1 MTTHAPTPSR
11 RAREARLS
19 IVPTAA
25 MFVAGVYFLLPVF
38 WLVVS
43 STKSAADLSSTFG
56 LWFSDNQ
63 LGHNLDRTFAYGDGV
78 YLRWLANSALYSIVG
93 AAAATLLSAMA
104 GYALAKF
111 TFRGRNATF
120 STILAGVL
128 VPPTALAV
136 PLFLMLAGAGLTNSI
151 WSVLLPSM
159 ISPFGVY
166 LARVYAAAS
175 VPDELLEAGRID
187 GAGDLRVFFTISL
200 RLMAP
205 ALVTVFLFQFVAIWN
220 NFLLPLIMLTS
231 DRLYPVTLGLYTLN
245 TQITRD
251 PDLKTIV
258 VTGSLLSIIPLIL
271 AFLALQRFWRTGLAA
286 GSVKD

>member
-1 MTTHAPTPSR
+1 MTIRSSTVVT
-11 RAREARLS
+11 
-19 IVPTAA
+19 TA
-25 MFVAGVYFLLPVF
+25 MFVAAVYFLLPVV
-38 WLVVS
+38 WLAIS
-43 STKSAADLSSTFG
+43 ATKSASDLSTTFG
-56 LWFSDNQ
+56 LWFSGNH
-63 LGHNLDRTFAYGDGV
+63 LGENLRDTVTFGDGL
-78 YLRWLANSALYSIVG
+78 YLRWLANSALYSVVG

-111 TFRGRNATF
+111 TFRGRSLTF

-136 PLFLMLAGAGLTNSI
+136 PLFLMLAGAGMTNTV

-175 VPDELLEAGRID
+175 VPDEILEAGRID
-187 GAGDLRVFFTISL
+187 GAGDVRMFYTVSL

-205 ALVTVFLFQFVAIWN
+205 ALITIFLFQFVAIWN
-220 NFLLPLIMLTS
+220 NFLLPLVMLTS

-251 PDLKTIV
+251 PDLKAIV

-286 GSVKD
+286 GAVKD

>member
-1 MTTHAPTPSR
+1 MTTRSSAVVT
-11 RAREARLS
+11 
-19 IVPTAA
+19 TA
-25 MFVAGVYFLLPVF
+25 MFVAAVYFLLPVV
-38 WLVVS
+38 WLAIS
-43 STKSAADLSSTFG
+43 ATKSASDLSTTFG
-56 LWFSDNQ
+56 LWFSGNH
-63 LGHNLDRTFAYGDGV
+63 LGENLRDTVTFGDGL
-78 YLRWLANSALYSIVG
+78 YLRWLANSALYSVVG

-111 TFRGRNATF
+111 TFRGRSLTF

-136 PLFLMLAGAGLTNSI
+136 PLFLMLAGAGMTNTV

-175 VPDELLEAGRID
+175 VPDEILEAGRID
-187 GAGDLRVFFTISL
+187 GAGDVRMFYTVSL

-205 ALVTVFLFQFVAIWN
+205 ALITIFLFQFVAIWN
-220 NFLLPLIMLTS
+220 NFLLPLVMLTS

-251 PDLKTIV
+251 PDLKAIV

-286 GSVKD
+286 GAVKD

>member
-1 MTTHAPTPSR
+1 MTRSVSTVSR
-11 RAREARLS
+11 RSREARLS
-19 IVPTAA
+19 VVPTAA
-25 MFVAGVYFLLPVF
+25 MFVAGAYFLLPVF

-63 LGHNLDRTFAYGDGV
+63 LGRNLDRTLSYGDGV

-136 PLFLMLAGAGLTNSI
+136 PLFLMLAGVGLTNSI

-187 GAGDLRVFFTISL
+187 GASDLRVFFTISL

-245 TQITRD
+245 TQLTRD
-251 PDLKTIV
+251 PGLKSIV
-258 VTGSLLSIIPLIL
+258 VTGSLLSIIPLVL
-271 AFLALQRFWRTGLAA
+271 AFLALQRFWRNGLAA

>member
-1 MTTHAPTPSR
+1 MVTT
-11 RAREARLS
+11 
-19 IVPTAA
+19 A
-25 MFVAGVYFLLPVF
+25 MFVAAVYFLLPVA
-38 WLVVS
+38 WLAIS
-43 STKSAADLSSTFG
+43 ATKSASDLSATFG
-56 LWFSDNQ
+56 LWFSDIQ
-63 LGHNLDRTFAYGDGV
+63 LGRNLHNTVTFGDGL

-111 TFRGRNATF
+111 SFRGRSFTF
-120 STILAGVL
+120 SAILAGVL

-136 PLFLMLAGAGLTNSI
+136 PLFLMLAGAGMTNTV

-166 LARVYAAAS
+166 LARVYSAAS

-187 GAGDLRVFFTISL
+187 GAGDLRMFFVVSL

-220 NFLLPLIMLTS
+220 NFLLPLVMLTS

-251 PDLKTIV
+251 PDLKAVV
-258 VTGSLLSIIPLIL
+258 VTGSLLSIVPLIL

-286 GSVKD
+286 GAVKD

>member
-1 MTTHAPTPSR
+1 VTTHPSTR
-11 RAREARLS
+11 S
-19 IVPTAA
+19 SSVVVTTA
-25 MFVAGVYFLLPVF
+25 MFVAAVYFLLPVV
-38 WLVVS
+38 WLAIS
-43 STKSAADLSSTFG
+43 ATKSASDLSTTFG
-56 LWFSDNQ
+56 LWFSGNH
-63 LGHNLDRTFAYGDGV
+63 LGRNLHDTVTFGDGL
-78 YLRWLANSALYSIVG
+78 YLRWLANSALYSVVG

-111 TFRGRNATF
+111 TFRGRAATF
-120 STILAGVL
+120 SAVLAGVL

-136 PLFLMLAGAGLTNSI
+136 PLFLMLAGAGMTNTV
-151 WSVLLPSM
+151 WSVLLPST

-187 GAGDLRVFFTISL
+187 GAGDVRMFYTVSL

-205 ALVTVFLFQFVAIWN
+205 ALITIFLFQFVAIWN
-220 NFLLPLIMLTS
+220 NFLLPLVMLTS

-251 PDLKTIV
+251 PDLKAIV

-286 GSVKD
+286 GAVKD

>member
-1 MTTHAPTPSR
+1 MTRSMPTGSR
-11 RAREARLS
+11 RSREARLS
-19 IVPTAA
+19 VVPTAA

-43 STKSAADLSSTFG
+43 STKSAADLTSTFS

-63 LGHNLDRTFAYGDGV
+63 LGHNLDRTLTYGDGV

-93 AAAATLLSAMA
+93 AAAATMLSAMA

-136 PLFLMLAGAGLTNSI
+136 PLFLMLAGVGLTNSV

-251 PDLKTIV
+251 PDLKSIV
-258 VTGSLLSIIPLIL
+258 VTGSLLSIVPLIL
-271 AFLALQRFWRTGLAA
+271 AFIALQRFWRTGLAA

>member
-1 MTTHAPTPSR
+1 MVTT
-11 RAREARLS
+11 
-19 IVPTAA
+19 A
-25 MFVAGVYFLLPVF
+25 MFVAAVYFLLPVV
-38 WLVVS
+38 WLAIS
-43 STKSAADLSSTFG
+43 ATKSASDLSTTFG
-56 LWFSDNQ
+56 LWFSGNH
-63 LGHNLDRTFAYGDGV
+63 LGENLRDTVTFGDGL
-78 YLRWLANSALYSIVG
+78 YLRWLANSALYSVVG

-104 GYALAKF
+104 GYALVKF
-111 TFRGRNATF
+111 TFRGRSLTF

-136 PLFLMLAGAGLTNSI
+136 PLFLMLAGAGMTNTV

-175 VPDELLEAGRID
+175 VPDEILEAGRID
-187 GAGDLRVFFTISL
+187 GAGDVRMFYTVSL

-205 ALVTVFLFQFVAIWN
+205 ALITIFLFQFVAIWN
-220 NFLLPLIMLTS
+220 NFLLPLVMLTS

-251 PDLKTIV
+251 PDLKAIV

-286 GSVKD
+286 GAVKD

>member
-1 MTTHAPTPSR
+1 
-11 RAREARLS
+11 
-19 IVPTAA
+19 
-25 MFVAGVYFLLPVF
+25 MFVAAVYFLLPVL
-38 WLVVS
+38 WLAIS
-43 STKSAADLSSTFG
+43 ATKSAPDLSTTFG

-63 LGHNLDRTFAYGDGV
+63 LGRNLHNTVTFGDGL
-78 YLRWLANSALYSIVG
+78 YLRWLANSALYSVAG

-111 TFRGRNATF
+111 TFRGRSLTF
-120 STILAGVL
+120 SAILAGVL

-136 PLFLMLAGAGLTNSI
+136 PLFLMLAGAGMTNTV
-151 WSVLLPSM
+151 WSVLWPSM

-187 GAGDLRVFFTISL
+187 GAGDLRMFFSVSL

-220 NFLLPLIMLTS
+220 NFLLPLVMLTS

-251 PDLKTIV
+251 PDLKSVV

-286 GSVKD
+286 GAVKD

>member
-1 MTTHAPTPSR
+1 MVTT
-11 RAREARLS
+11 
-19 IVPTAA
+19 A
-25 MFVAGVYFLLPVF
+25 MFVAAVYFLLPVV
-38 WLVVS
+38 WLAIS
-43 STKSAADLSSTFG
+43 ATKSASGLSTTFG
-56 LWFSDNQ
+56 LWFSGNH
-63 LGHNLDRTFAYGDGV
+63 LGRNLHDTVTFGDGL
-78 YLRWLANSALYSIVG
+78 YLRWLANSALYSVVG

-111 TFRGRNATF
+111 TFRGRAVTF
-120 STILAGVL
+120 SAILAGVL

-136 PLFLMLAGAGLTNSI
+136 PLFLMLAGAGMTNTV
-151 WSVLLPSM
+151 WSVLLPST

-187 GAGDLRVFFTISL
+187 GAGDVRMFYTVSL

-205 ALVTVFLFQFVAIWN
+205 ALITIFLFQFVAIWN
-220 NFLLPLIMLTS
+220 NFLLPLVMLTS

-251 PDLKTIV
+251 PDLKAIV

-286 GSVKD
+286 GAVKD

>member
-1 MTTHAPTPSR
+1 MTTPPDTRRPTGS
-11 RAREARLS
+11 S
-19 IVPTAA
+19 VVVTTA
-25 MFVAGVYFLLPVF
+25 MFVAAVYFLLPVV
-38 WLVVS
+38 WLAIS
-43 STKSAADLSSTFG
+43 ATKSASALSTTFG
-56 LWFSDNQ
+56 LWFSGNQ
-63 LGHNLDRTFAYGDGV
+63 LGENLRDTVTFGDGL
-78 YLRWLANSALYSIVG
+78 YLRWLANSALYSVVG

-111 TFRGRNATF
+111 TFRGRSFTF
-120 STILAGVL
+120 SAVLAGVL

-136 PLFLMLAGAGLTNSI
+136 PLFLMLAGAGMTNTV

-187 GAGDLRVFFTISL
+187 GAGDVRMFYTVSL

-205 ALVTVFLFQFVAIWN
+205 ALVTIFLVQFVAIWN
-220 NFLLPLIMLTS
+220 NFLLPLVMLTS

-245 TQITRD
+245 TQISRD
-251 PDLKTIV
+251 PDLKAVV

-286 GSVKD
+286 GAVTD

>member
-1 MTTHAPTPSR
+1 MVTT
-11 RAREARLS
+11 
-19 IVPTAA
+19 A
-25 MFVAGVYFLLPVF
+25 MFVAAVYFLLPVV
-38 WLVVS
+38 WLAIS
-43 STKSAADLSSTFG
+43 ATKSASDLSTTFG
-56 LWFSDNQ
+56 LWFSGNH
-63 LGHNLDRTFAYGDGV
+63 LGQNLHDTVTFGDGL
-78 YLRWLANSALYSIVG
+78 YLRWLANSALYSVVG

-111 TFRGRNATF
+111 RFRGRSFTF
-120 STILAGVL
+120 SAVLAGVL

-136 PLFLMLAGAGLTNSI
+136 PLFLMLAGAGLTNTV

-187 GAGDLRVFFTISL
+187 GAGDVRMFYAVSL

-205 ALVTVFLFQFVAIWN
+205 ALVTIFLFQFVAIWN
-220 NFLLPLIMLTS
+220 NFLLPLVMLTG

-251 PDLKTIV
+251 PDLKAVV

-286 GSVKD
+286 GAVKD

>member
-1 MTTHAPTPSR
+1 M
-11 RAREARLS
+11 
-19 IVPTAA
+19 PTAA
-25 MFVAGVYFLLPVF
+25 MFVVGVYFLLPVF

-43 STKSAADLSSTFG
+43 STKSASQLSSTFG
-56 LWFSDNQ
+56 LWFADNQ
-63 LGHNLDRTFAYGDGV
+63 LGRNLEQTVTYGDGV
-78 YLRWLANSALYSIVG
+78 YLRWLANSVLYSVVG
-93 AAAATLLSAMA
+93 AAVATLLSAMA

-111 TFRGRNATF
+111 TFRGRTATF

-136 PLFLMLAGAGLTNSI
+136 PLFLMLAGVGMTNTV

-187 GAGDLRVFFTISL
+187 GASDLRVFFTISL

-220 NFLLPLIMLTS
+220 NFLLPLVMLTS

-245 TQITRD
+245 TQLTRD
-251 PDLKTIV
+251 PGLKTIV

-271 AFLALQRFWRTGLAA
+271 AFLALQRYWRTGLAA
-286 GSVKD
+286 GGVKA

>member
-1 MTTHAPTPSR
+1 VTTPPSTR
-11 RAREARLS
+11 S
-19 IVPTAA
+19 SSVVVTTA
-25 MFVAGVYFLLPVF
+25 MFVAAVYFLLPVV
-38 WLVVS
+38 WLAIS
-43 STKSAADLSSTFG
+43 ATKSASDLSTTFG
-56 LWFSDNQ
+56 LWFSGNH
-63 LGHNLDRTFAYGDGV
+63 LGRNLHDTVTFGDGL
-78 YLRWLANSALYSIVG
+78 YLRWLANSALYSVVG

-111 TFRGRNATF
+111 TFRGRGATF
-120 STILAGVL
+120 SAILAGVL

-136 PLFLMLAGAGLTNSI
+136 PLFLMLAGAGMTNTV
-151 WSVLLPSM
+151 WSVLLPST

-187 GAGDLRVFFTISL
+187 GAGDVRMFYTVSL

-205 ALVTVFLFQFVAIWN
+205 ALITIFLFQFVAIWN
-220 NFLLPLIMLTS
+220 NFLLPLVMLTT

-251 PDLKTIV
+251 PDLKAVV

-286 GSVKD
+286 GAVKD

>member
-1 MTTHAPTPSR
+1 VNRSR
-11 RAREARLS
+11 SS
-19 IVPTAA
+19 IAASILPTAL
-25 MFVAGVYFLLPVF
+25 MFVVSVYFLLPIF

-43 STKSAADLSSTFG
+43 ATKSGADLSSTFG
-56 LWFSDNQ
+56 LWFGENN
-63 LGHNLDRTFAYGDGV
+63 LGRNLSATFTYNDGL
-78 YLRWLANSALYSIVG
+78 YLRWLANSALYSVG
-93 AAAATLLSAMA
+93 GALVATLLSAMA

-111 TFRGRNATF
+111 TFRGRGFTF
-120 STILAGVL
+120 SAVLAGVL

-136 PLFLMLAGAGLTNSI
+136 PLFLMLADVGMTNTV

-187 GAGDLRVFFTISL
+187 GAGDVRMFFGMGL

-205 ALVTVFLFQFVAIWN
+205 GLVTVFLFQLVAIWN
-220 NFLLPLIMLTS
+220 NFLLPLVMLAGDT
-231 DRLYPVTLGLYTLN
+231 LYPVTLGLYTLN
-245 TQITRD
+245 TQLTRD
-251 PDLKTIV
+251 PELKTVV
-258 VTGSLLSIIPLIL
+258 VTGSVVSVLPLII

-286 GSVKD
+286 GGVRE

>member
-1 MTTHAPTPSR
+1 MTTRSSAVVT
-11 RAREARLS
+11 
-19 IVPTAA
+19 TA
-25 MFVAGVYFLLPVF
+25 MFVAAVYFLLPVA
-38 WLVVS
+38 WLAIS
-43 STKSAADLSSTFG
+43 ATKSASDLSTTFG
-56 LWFSDNQ
+56 LWFSGNH
-63 LGHNLDRTFAYGDGV
+63 LGENLRDTVTFGDGL
-78 YLRWLANSALYSIVG
+78 YLRWLANSALYSVVG

-111 TFRGRNATF
+111 TFRGRSLTF

-136 PLFLMLAGAGLTNSI
+136 PLFLMLAGAGMTNTV
-151 WSVLLPSM
+151 WSVLLPST

-187 GAGDLRVFFTISL
+187 GAGDVRMFYTVSL

-205 ALVTVFLFQFVAIWN
+205 ALITIFLFQFVAIWN
-220 NFLLPLIMLTS
+220 NFLLPLVMLTS

-251 PDLKTIV
+251 PDLKAVV

-286 GSVKD
+286 GAVKD

>member
-1 MTTHAPTPSR
+1 MTTPAPTR
-11 RAREARLS
+11 RVSGSS
-19 IVPTAA
+19 IVVTTA
-25 MFVAGVYFLLPVF
+25 MFVAAVYFLLPVL
-38 WLVVS
+38 WLAIS
-43 STKSAADLSSTFG
+43 ATKSAPDLSTTFG

-63 LGHNLDRTFAYGDGV
+63 LGRNLHNTVTFGDGL
-78 YLRWLANSALYSIVG
+78 YLRWLANSALYSVAG

-111 TFRGRNATF
+111 TFRGRSLTF
-120 STILAGVL
+120 SAILAGVL

-136 PLFLMLAGAGLTNSI
+136 PLFLMLAGAGMTNTV
-151 WSVLLPSM
+151 WSVLWPSM

-187 GAGDLRVFFTISL
+187 GAGDLRMFFSVSL

-220 NFLLPLIMLTS
+220 NFLLPLVMLTS

-251 PDLKTIV
+251 PDLKSVV

-286 GSVKD
+286 GAVKD

>member
-1 MTTHAPTPSR
+1 MTAPARTR
-11 RAREARLS
+11 RGTGSS
-19 IVPTAA
+19 IVVTTA
-25 MFVAGVYFLLPVF
+25 MFVAAIYFLLPVF
-38 WLVVS
+38 WLAVS
-43 STKSAADLSSTFG
+43 ATKSASDLSATFG
-56 LWFSDNQ
+56 LWFSDVH
-63 LGHNLDRTFAYGDGV
+63 LGRNLHDTVTFGDGL
-78 YLRWLANSALYSIVG
+78 YLRWLANSALYSVVG
-93 AAAATLLSAMA
+93 AAAATLLSSMA

-111 TFRGRNATF
+111 SFRGRSLTF
-120 STILAGVL
+120 SAILAGVL

-136 PLFLMLAGAGLTNSI
+136 PLFLMLAGAGMTNTV

-187 GAGDLRVFFTISL
+187 GAGDLRMFFVVSL

-220 NFLLPLIMLTS
+220 NFLLPLVMLTS

-251 PDLKTIV
+251 PDLKAVV
-258 VTGSLLSIIPLIL
+258 VTGSLLSIVPLIL

-286 GSVKD
+286 GAVKD

>member
-1 MTTHAPTPSR
+1 MNRSASFLVT
-11 RAREARLS
+11 
-19 IVPTAA
+19 VA

-63 LGHNLDRTFAYGDGV
+63 FGQNLDRTLAYGDGV

-93 AAAATLLSAMA
+93 AAAATMLSAMA

-111 TFRGRNATF
+111 SFRGRNATF

-251 PDLKTIV
+251 PDLKSIV
-258 VTGSLLSIIPLIL
+258 VTGSLLSIVPLIL
-271 AFLALQRFWRTGLAA
+271 AFLVLQRFWRTGLAA

>member
-1 MTTHAPTPSR
+1 MVTT
-11 RAREARLS
+11 
-19 IVPTAA
+19 A
-25 MFVAGVYFLLPVF
+25 MFVAAVYFLLPVV
-38 WLVVS
+38 WLAIS
-43 STKSAADLSSTFG
+43 ATKSASGLSTTFG
-56 LWFSDNQ
+56 LWFSGNHF
-63 LGHNLDRTFAYGDGV
+63 GENLRDTVTFGDGL
-78 YLRWLANSALYSIVG
+78 YLRWLANSALYSVVG

-111 TFRGRNATF
+111 TFRGRSFTF
-120 STILAGVL
+120 STVLAGVL

-136 PLFLMLAGAGLTNSI
+136 PLFLMLAGAGVTNTV

-187 GAGDLRVFFTISL
+187 GAGDVRMFYTVSL

-205 ALVTVFLFQFVAIWN
+205 ALVTIFLFQFVAIWN
-220 NFLLPLIMLTS
+220 NFLLPLVMLTS

-245 TQITRD
+245 TQISRD
-251 PDLKTIV
+251 PDLKAVV

-286 GSVKD
+286 GAVKD

>member
-1 MTTHAPTPSR
+1 MTTTRSSAVVT
-11 RAREARLS
+11 
-19 IVPTAA
+19 TA
-25 MFVAGVYFLLPVF
+25 MFVAAAYFLLPVV
-38 WLVVS
+38 WLAIS
-43 STKSAADLSSTFG
+43 ATKSASDLSTTFG
-56 LWFSDNQ
+56 LWFSGNH
-63 LGHNLDRTFAYGDGV
+63 LGTNLRDTVTFGDGL
-78 YLRWLANSALYSIVG
+78 YLRWLANSALYSVVG

-111 TFRGRNATF
+111 TFRGRALTF

-136 PLFLMLAGAGLTNSI
+136 PLFLMLAGAGMTNTV

-187 GAGDLRVFFTISL
+187 GAGDVRMFYTVSL

-205 ALVTVFLFQFVAIWN
+205 ALITIFLFQFVAIWN
-220 NFLLPLIMLTS
+220 NFLLPLVMLTT

-251 PDLKTIV
+251 PDLKAIV

-286 GSVKD
+286 GAVKD

>member
-1 MTTHAPTPSR
+1 VTTTRSSAVVT
-11 RAREARLS
+11 
-19 IVPTAA
+19 TA
-25 MFVAGVYFLLPVF
+25 MFVAAAYFLLPVV
-38 WLVVS
+38 WLAIS
-43 STKSAADLSSTFG
+43 ATKSASDLSTTFG
-56 LWFSDNQ
+56 LWFSGNH
-63 LGHNLDRTFAYGDGV
+63 LGTNLRDTVTFGDGL
-78 YLRWLANSALYSIVG
+78 YLRWLANSALYSVVG

-111 TFRGRNATF
+111 TFRGRALTF

-136 PLFLMLAGAGLTNSI
+136 PLFLMLAGAGMTNTV

-187 GAGDLRVFFTISL
+187 GAGDVRMFYTVSL

-205 ALVTVFLFQFVAIWN
+205 ALITIFLFQFVAIWN
-220 NFLLPLIMLTS
+220 NFLLPLVMLTT

-251 PDLKTIV
+251 PDLKAIV

-286 GSVKD
+286 GAVKD

>member
-1 MTTHAPTPSR
+1 M
-11 RAREARLS
+11 
-19 IVPTAA
+19 PTAA
-25 MFVAGVYFLLPVF
+25 MFVAGAYFLLPVF

-63 LGHNLDRTFAYGDGV
+63 LGRNLDRTLSYGDGV

-136 PLFLMLAGAGLTNSI
+136 PLFLMLAGVGLTNSI

-187 GAGDLRVFFTISL
+187 GASDLRVFFTISL

-245 TQITRD
+245 TQLTRD
-251 PDLKTIV
+251 PGLKSIV
-258 VTGSLLSIIPLIL
+258 VTGSLLSIIPLVL
-271 AFLALQRFWRTGLAA
+271 AFLALQRFWRNGLAA

>member
-1 MTTHAPTPSR
+1 
-11 RAREARLS
+11 
-19 IVPTAA
+19 V
-25 MFVAGVYFLLPVF
+25 
-38 WLVVS
+38 
-43 STKSAADLSSTFG
+43 TFG
-56 LWFSDNQ
+56 
-63 LGHNLDRTFAYGDGV
+63 DGL
-78 YLRWLANSALYSIVG
+78 YLRWLANSALYSVVG

-111 TFRGRNATF
+111 TFRGRALTF

-136 PLFLMLAGAGLTNSI
+136 PLFLMLAGAGMTNTV

-187 GAGDLRVFFTISL
+187 GAGDVRMFYTVSL

-205 ALVTVFLFQFVAIWN
+205 ALITIFLFQFVAIWN
-220 NFLLPLIMLTS
+220 NFLLPLVMLTT

-251 PDLKTIV
+251 PDLKAIV

-286 GSVKD
+286 GAVKD

>member
-1 MTTHAPTPSR
+1 MVTT
-11 RAREARLS
+11 
-19 IVPTAA
+19 A
-25 MFVAGVYFLLPVF
+25 MFVAAVYFLLPVV
-38 WLVVS
+38 WLAIS
-43 STKSAADLSSTFG
+43 ATKSASDLSTTFG
-56 LWFSDNQ
+56 LWFSGNH
-63 LGHNLDRTFAYGDGV
+63 LGQNLHDTVTFGDGL
-78 YLRWLANSALYSIVG
+78 YLRWLANSALYSVVG

-111 TFRGRNATF
+111 SFRGRSFTF
-120 STILAGVL
+120 SAVLAGVL

-136 PLFLMLAGAGLTNSI
+136 PLFLMLAGAGLTNTA

-175 VPDELLEAGRID
+175 VPDEILEAGRID
-187 GAGDLRVFFTISL
+187 GAGDVRMFYTVSL

-205 ALVTVFLFQFVAIWN
+205 ALVTIFLFQFVAIWN
-220 NFLLPLIMLTS
+220 NFLLPLVMLTS

-251 PDLKTIV
+251 PDLKAVV

-286 GSVKD
+286 GAVKD

>member
-1 MTTHAPTPSR
+1 MTSR
-11 RAREARLS
+11 SSA
-19 IVPTAA
+19 VVTTA
-25 MFVAGVYFLLPVF
+25 MFVAAVYFLLPVA
-38 WLVVS
+38 WLAIS
-43 STKSAADLSSTFG
+43 ATKSASDLSTTFG
-56 LWFSDNQ
+56 LWFSGNH
-63 LGHNLDRTFAYGDGV
+63 LGTNLHDTVTFGDGL
-78 YLRWLANSALYSIVG
+78 YLRWLANSAVYSVVG

-111 TFRGRNATF
+111 TFRGRSLTF

-136 PLFLMLAGAGLTNSI
+136 PLFLMLAGAGMTNTV
-151 WSVLLPSM
+151 WSVLLPST

-187 GAGDLRVFFTISL
+187 GAGDVRMFYTVSL

-205 ALVTVFLFQFVAIWN
+205 ALITIFLFQFVAIWN
-220 NFLLPLIMLTS
+220 NFLLPLVMLTS

-251 PDLKTIV
+251 PDLKAIV

-286 GSVKD
+286 GAVKD